1 MPRTRVK
8 ICGITRSQDALAAAG
23 AGADAI
29 GLVFYPPSS
38 RHIEVAAAASI
49 VRAAGAFVTTV
60 GLFVNP
66 RADEVRKVVDA
77 IALDRLQFH
86 GDEDE
91 AFCLQ
96 FGLPYIK
103 ALRARPGA
111 DFQALAAA
119 YPSAAG
125 ILLDSYKAGVAGG
138 TGEVFDWRSIPG
150 PMRSR
155 IILAGGLNPE
165 NVASA
170 IRQVGPAAVDVSGGV
185 ESEPGIKSAA
195 RIEAFIEA
203 VNRE

>member
-8 ICGITRSQDALAAAG
+8 ICGITRAQDALAAAQ

-29 GLVFYPPSS
+29 GLVFYSPSS
-38 RHIEVAAAASI
+38 RHIAIDAAASI
-49 VRAAGAFVTTV
+49 VGSAGAFVTTV

-77 IALDRLQFH
+77 VALDRLQFH

-103 ALRARPGA
+103 ALRARPGV
-111 DFQALAAA
+111 DFQQLAAA
-119 YPSAAG
+119 YPGAAG
-125 ILLDSYKAGVAGG
+125 ILLDSYQPGVAGG
-138 TGEVFDWRSIPG
+138 TGEVFDWQLIPG
-150 PMRSR
+150 GMRSR
-155 IILAGGLNPE
+155 IILAGGLNPD

-170 IRQVGPAAVDVSGGV
+170 IRQIAPAAVDVSGGV

-195 RIEAFIEA
+195 KIEAFIEA

>member
-8 ICGITRSQDALAAAG
+8 ICGITRAQDALAAAE

-29 GLVFYPPSS
+29 GLVFYPSS
-38 RHIEVAAAASI
+38 RRHIAIDTAASI
-49 VRAAGAFVTTV
+49 VRSVGAFVTTV

-66 RADEVRKVVDA
+66 RADEVRKVVDKV
-77 IALDRLQFH
+77 ALDRLQFH

-91 AFCLQ
+91 VFCQQ

-111 DFQALAAA
+111 DFQQLAAA
-119 YPSAAG
+119 YPGAAG
-125 ILLDSYKAGVAGG
+125 ILLDSYKPGVAGG
-138 TGEVFDWRSIPG
+138 TGEVFDWQSIPE
-150 PMRSR
+150 PMRSQ
-155 IILAGGLNPE
+155 IILAGGLNPD

-170 IRQVGPAAVDVSGGV
+170 IRQIAPGAVDVSGGV

-195 RIEAFIEA
+195 KIEAFIEA